1 MQTKDTNITVL
12 LLFSFFVIISYS
24 SFISIFASGWRFEP
38 INKSL
43 RNVVVGN
50 KQEKVLGVS
59 VKNDSNSYYEKRI
72 NLLDQKAYMFDNN
85 IIEVNG
91 LVIFETTEASEIKLN
106 NNALIK
112 GIKINK
118 NPECKLVGINLSYD
132 NKQSWV
138 YWDGVGWEKNEEN
151 SLDKFMASEFFEN
164 IKQTD
169 YILNNG
175 FLPGISEN
183 LHFRLAL
190 NSKTCSFI
198 EASVSFKR

>member
-1 MQTKDTNITVL
+1 MQTKDTSITVL

>member
-190 NSKTCSFI
+190 YSKTCSFI

>member
-132 NKQSWV
+132 NKQS
-138 YWDGVGWEKNEEN
+138 
-151 SLDKFMASEFFEN
+151 
-164 IKQTD
+164 
-169 YILNNG
+169 
-175 FLPGISEN
+175 
-183 LHFRLAL
+183 
-190 NSKTCSFI
+190 
-198 EASVSFKR
+198 

>member
-138 YWDGVGWEKNEEN
+138 YWDGVGWAKNEEN